1 MAFVVQRRMRQVAQE
16 AQAIVDRDDDRGAPG
31 GSASS
36 ELAPIVV
43 VGCAVNISAT
53 VDPDQD
59 RVCSAIV
66 ADPGSQFR
74 REDVEIQAV
83 LIDARGACKHPEC
96 RRLRADVP
104 IGRCVEQRLPC
115 LRGLR
120 RPPTPCADGGSRV
133 GDPEEVVHPVV
144 YESANRT
151 LARLDDR
158 TVLIRAVLRLR
169 LPGDAEQHR
178 GQHGY
183 RLTPSLD
190 RAHRL
195 ISSPLQVVTG
205 PKRFAT
211 S

>member
-1 MAFVVQRRMRQVAQE
+1 MAFVVQRSMRQVAQE

-31 GSASS
+31 GSPSS

-66 ADPGSQFR
+66 IVADPGSQSR
-74 REDVEIQAV
+74 REDAEIEAV

-104 IGRCVEQRLPC
+104 IGRCVEQCLPC

-120 RPPTPCADGGSRV
+120 RPPTPCADGGDRKSTRLNSS
-133 GDPEEVVHPVV
+133 H
-144 YESANRT
+144 AN
-151 LARLDDR
+151 
-158 TVLIRAVLRLR
+158 ISYAVFCL
-169 LPGDAEQHR
+169 
-178 GQHGY
+178 
-183 RLTPSLD
+183 
-190 RAHRL
+190 
-195 ISSPLQVVTG
+195 
-205 PKRFAT
+205 KKK
-211 S
+211 